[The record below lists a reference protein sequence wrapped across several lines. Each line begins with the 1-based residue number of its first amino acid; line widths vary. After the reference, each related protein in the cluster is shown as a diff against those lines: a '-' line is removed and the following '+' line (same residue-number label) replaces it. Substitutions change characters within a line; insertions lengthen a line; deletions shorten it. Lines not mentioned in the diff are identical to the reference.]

1 MPLKKE
7 ESGFSS
13 QWRNV
18 TAPQHST
25 NIQYLGPFKVV
36 GDPVNADNTRAVWS
50 CFPLCEAH
58 MHELALHFA
67 MWRESAIIY
76 RSAFTSQQNRGKKS
90 CVLISGL
97 PFIWKVVQTDKMVGV
112 GLTALWKGGPKW
124 RLWWTGR
131 DQRKWQDQKTWG
143 PEAQPFVWRRIKW
156 TKNEEGMSRRWM
168 NLLNTAPVWEA
179 VRHFQD
185 HENAIHSYKVLEWK
199 GDAHIHRKWPVVL
212 PILSWT

>member
-50 CFPLCEAH
+50 FPVCEAH

-76 RSAFTSQQNRGKKS
+76 RSAFTSQQNRGKKF

-131 DQRKWQDQKTWG
+131 DRKKKMARPENLG
-143 PEAQPFVWRRIKW
+143 PRSTTICLKKNKMDKEWRG
-156 TKNEEGMSRRWM
+156 NEEAM
-168 NLLNTAPVWEA
+168 NEST
-179 VRHFQD
+179 
-185 HENAIHSYKVLEWK
+185 
-199 GDAHIHRKWPVVL
+199 
-212 PILSWT
+212 